1 MTKEIIGFT
10 CGTFDL
16 LHAGHALML
25 KECRGYCD
33 HLIVGLQ
40 KDPSVD
46 RDDKNAP
53 VQALEERRIMLSS
66 IKWVDTIHVYDTET
80 DLYNML
86 SALRPDVRIL
96 GSDWE
101 GKKYTGYDLPIKC
114 IFNTRDH
121 SLSSSSLRKRVFE
134 AERRKTIDNF
144 SRPPADLH
152 CWELV
157 ED

>member
-1 MTKEIIGFT
+1 MTKKIIGFT

-16 LHAGHALML
+16 LHAGHSLML
-25 KECRGYCD
+25 KECREYCD

-66 IKWVDTIHVYDTET
+66 IKWVDTIHVYKTEV

-86 SALRPDVRIL
+86 SVLRPDVRIL

-101 GKKYTGYDLPIKC
+101 GKKYTGCDLPIKC

-121 SLSSSSLRKRVFE
+121 SFSSSSLRKRVFE
-134 AERRKTIDNF
+134 AERRKAIDNF
-144 SRPPADLH
+144 SRPPTDLH